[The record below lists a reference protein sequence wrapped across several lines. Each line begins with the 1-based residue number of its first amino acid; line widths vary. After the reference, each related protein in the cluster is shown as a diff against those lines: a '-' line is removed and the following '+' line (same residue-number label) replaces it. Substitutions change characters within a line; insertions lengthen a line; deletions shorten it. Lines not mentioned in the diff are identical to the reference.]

1 MVAGRLLRTKISI
14 PGSADFTMMSSETS
28 WVCAD
33 AVVIAITAAM
43 TPPKSALKVAS
54 LGYLAA
60 LRSAISLTRTAT

>member
-1 MVAGRLLRTKISI
+1 
-14 PGSADFTMMSSETS
+14 MMSSETS

-60 LRSAISLTRTAT
+60 SRFGRFAVRDQPNKDSNLSPAISHALAGR